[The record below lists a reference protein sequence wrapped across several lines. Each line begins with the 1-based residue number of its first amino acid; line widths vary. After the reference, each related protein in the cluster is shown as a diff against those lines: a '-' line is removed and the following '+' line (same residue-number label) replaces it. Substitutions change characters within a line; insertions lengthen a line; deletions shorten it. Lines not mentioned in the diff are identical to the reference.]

1 MKQATSML
9 SDAPTII
16 SILHPQPA
24 RFASKVAS
32 WKQNSKIWKS
42 QFLNFSGQSHRK
54 FCPKRKFQPSLLSNI
69 FWSYTLVHTLSNALS
84 TTFMRHLH
92 RAVSAFKPTC
102 KNAIFQ
108 NSWIWLF
115 KKTHPTQEEFRH
127 HNNIFDFLNYYV
139 NNNSVDDN
147 FEFVSRLQIKHMFWS
162 VFRFCKS
169 EKSRFSS
176 SLHMYQTRKQVFEA
190 FFGFERKLRLKV
202 DEFGDD
208 EN

>member
-1 MKQATSML
+1 MARYRYRLWLSVFFFVSKNLEKPVPSPFSKLFSRKNKQHDPILILGLKQATSML

-42 QFLNFSGQSHRK
+42 QFLNFYGQSHRK
-54 FCPKRKFQPSLLSNI
+54 FCPKRKFQSSLLSNI

-102 KNAIFQ
+102 KKSNFQ
-108 NSWIWLF
+108 NSCFWHF
-115 KKTHPTQEEFRH
+115 QKTHPTQEELRH
-127 HNNIFDFLNYYV
+127 HKIIL
-139 NNNSVDDN
+139 
-147 FEFVSRLQIKHMFWS
+147 I
-162 VFRFCKS
+162 
-169 EKSRFSS
+169 
-176 SLHMYQTRKQVFEA
+176 
-190 FFGFERKLRLKV
+190 
-202 DEFGDD
+202 
-208 EN
+208 

>member
-1 MKQATSML
+1 MYQRLNQCVFFFVSKNLEKPVPSPFSKLFSRKNKQHDTILILGLKQATSML

-42 QFLNFSGQSHRK
+42 QFLNFYGQSHRK

-102 KNAIFQ
+102 KKSNFQ
-108 NSWIWLF
+108 TSSFWHF
-115 KKTHPTQEEFRH
+115 QKTHPTQEEFRH
-127 HNNIFDFLNYYV
+127 NKIIFDFCNYTF
-139 NNNSVDDN
+139 NNNFLDPNQEIS
-147 FEFVSRLQIKHMFWS
+147 
-162 VFRFCKS
+162 
-169 EKSRFSS
+169 
-176 SLHMYQTRKQVFEA
+176 
-190 FFGFERKLRLKV
+190 
-202 DEFGDD
+202 
-208 EN
+208 